1 MENLTE
7 RDFRDNSISCP
18 NCDNHD
24 LVFLGNGQY
33 RCNSCGCVMRGSKS
47 GEVSDKLVR
56 VVWGS

>member
-7 RDFRDNSISCP
+7 RDFRDNSITCP

-33 RCNSCGCVMRGSKS
+33 RCNSCGELFDIDDC
-47 GEVSDKLVR
+47 ETI
-56 VVWGS
+56 